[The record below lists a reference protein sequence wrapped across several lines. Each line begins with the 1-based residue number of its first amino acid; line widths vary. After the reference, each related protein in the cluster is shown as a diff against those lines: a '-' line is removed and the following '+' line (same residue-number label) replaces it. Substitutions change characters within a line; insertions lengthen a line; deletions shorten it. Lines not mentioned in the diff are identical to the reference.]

1 MGAASD
7 AWVHPAALNPI
18 QGEGRRVGAGE
29 EVANHQRQDLYLT
42 WRSGSSQQCRYLC
55 CCCYST
61 AAASSS
67 WWNGPSP
74 ISTPGWPTKSREE
87 LSGLIPLLTWTNT
100 FLHNCRRTN
109 RVWRVDGNVNAWTE
123 ERGEIKIWWERDAVG
138 AYFRGWVILCCLSNT
153 ENWPVTYQI
162 IRLKP
167 FTWAC
172 CRSHC
177 LASSLKKSCV
187 WDFAISREY
196 KGMRKRVNVWLRGK
210 LRF

>member
-1 MGAASD
+1 MAGEYGDVWLDIRDQFVGMASAGHTGESD
-7 AWVHPAALNPI
+7 SRLSCHPSSNGRCFRPELMLESPAALNPI
-18 QGEGRRVGAGE
+18 QGEGRRVGGAGE

-109 RVWRVDGNVNAWTE
+109 RVWRVDGNVNVWTE
-123 ERGEIKIWWERDAVG
+123 GGNKDLVREMRPKPISGVG
-138 AYFRGWVILCCLSNT
+138 SSQCCLS
-153 ENWPVTYQI
+153 
-162 IRLKP
+162 
-167 FTWAC
+167 
-172 CRSHC
+172 
-177 LASSLKKSCV
+177 
-187 WDFAISREY
+187 
-196 KGMRKRVNVWLRGK
+196 
-210 LRF
+210 